1 MLRILDIWK
10 TYEGKPLLTGVSFN
24 VQEGKIV
31 CLLGSSGSGKS
42 TLLRIIAGLE
52 KADAGH
58 VYWGNDDVTD
68 IPAHKRRFGLMFQDY
83 ALFPHLTVAE
93 NIAFG
98 LRMAK
103 HDKSDIRR
111 QVKNALE
118 SIRMQDFADRSVTEL
133 SGGEQQRVALARA
146 LITNPRLLMLD
157 EPMSALDH
165 DLRASLIRDLRTRL
179 SDSRKPVIYVTH
191 NRQEAF
197 ELADRVLLLQDG
209 KIIHDAGRPISELNS
224 SFEKT

>member
-10 TYEGKPLLTGVSFN
+10 TYEGKPLLTGVSFD
-24 VQEGKIV
+24 VQDGEIV

-52 KADAGH
+52 KADSGQ
-58 VYWGNDDVTD
+58 VYWGNDDVTG
-68 IPAHKRRFGLMFQDY
+68 IPAHKRGFGLMFQDY

-98 LRMAK
+98 LRIAK
-103 HDKSDIRR
+103 HDKADIKR
-111 QVKNALE
+111 QVKHALE
-118 SIRMQDFADRSVTEL
+118 NIHMQDFADRSVTEL

-146 LITNPRLLMLD
+146 LVTNPRLLMLD
-157 EPMSALDH
+157 EPMSALDQ
-165 DLRASLIRDLRTRL
+165 DLRAYLIRDLSSRL
-179 SDSRKPVIYVTH
+179 RDSKKPVIYVTH

-197 ELADRVLLLQDG
+197 DLADRVLLLSEG
-209 KIIHDAGRPISELNS
+209 KIHIG
-224 SFEKT
+224 

>member
-1 MLRILDIWK
+1 MLCILDIWK

-24 VQEGKIV
+24 VQEGEIV
-31 CLLGSSGSGKS
+31 CLLGPSGSGKS

-68 IPAHKRRFGLMFQDY
+68 IPAHKRGFGLMFQDY

-103 HDKSDIRR
+103 HDKVDIKR
-111 QVKNALE
+111 QVKTSLE
-118 SIRMQDFADRSVTEL
+118 SIHMQDFANRSVTEL

-146 LITNPRLLMLD
+146 LVTNPRLLMLD

-165 DLRASLIRDLRTRL
+165 DLRTSLIRDLRTRL

-197 ELADRVLLLQDG
+197 ALADRVLLLQE
-209 KIIHDAGRPISELNS
+209 GRIDQRRL
-224 SFEKT
+224 